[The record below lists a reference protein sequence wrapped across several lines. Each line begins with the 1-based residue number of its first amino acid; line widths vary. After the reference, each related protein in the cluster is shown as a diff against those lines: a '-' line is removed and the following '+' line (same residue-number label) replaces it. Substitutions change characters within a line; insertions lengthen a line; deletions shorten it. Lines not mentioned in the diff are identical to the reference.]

1 MRSARRWIAS
11 LALGI
16 AGGACATGEDPAET
30 VKRANASLEESGA
43 PFRWEHEDAGEGD
56 AVIRRVLIGT
66 PAPSAAD
73 AQLQGDV
80 RALIGRAEAMKGRS
94 ADVHIVETRALPPEG
109 ASVREAWVV
118 DAGKDGHQAY
128 LIVFTPSASGG
139 TEISLSGP
147 WGVTR

>member
-66 PAPSAAD
+66 PAPSA
-73 AQLQGDV
+73 
-80 RALIGRAEAMKGRS
+80 
-94 ADVHIVETRALPPEG
+94 
-109 ASVREAWVV
+109 
-118 DAGKDGHQAY
+118 GKDGHQAY